1 MKFPSSFLPLV
12 ALALPGFSA
21 AATAADPAA
30 FRWHVEAGPSLWLNT
45 RVTFGANAG
54 ADPAAG
60 PKSDRFYD
68 DGFNR
73 VDASGNLGDG
83 SFGPLASRTG
93 YFGFSNDSQVDL
105 RAGTLALRRVR
116 LAGGDYLAAT
126 PETEQPAWHAALRV
140 SLHRGVPVG
149 RDWGVEFGVDTVK
162 LHAASEGP
170 QPAALRLLTDT
181 YALGGVVPQRAPY
194 SGRFT
199 SIPGDQRIGDTP
211 ARSVSTVAGTL
222 TGSRDFVARSTA
234 LQLGPWLEFGQARTQ
249 PAATERERWFV
260 RLRGGVALLATR
272 ASFRTAEQI
281 QASPGL
287 TGAAP
292 VSASAER
299 RRSDWGAF
307 AGVTLR
313 RSFSPRVAAFGG
325 LEALWGSRLTLAQAD
340 RYARLDL
347 SKTMLVQFGLEIGW
361 GER

>member
-1 MKFPSSFLPLV
+1 MKFPSSLLPLV
-12 ALALPGFSA
+12 ALALPGFPA
-21 AATAADPAA
+21 ALTAAEPAG
-30 FRWHVEAGPSLWLNT
+30 FRWHLEAGPSLWLNT
-45 RVTFGANAG
+45 RVTFGAHAG

-83 SFGPLASRTG
+83 AFGPLASRTG

-116 LAGGDYLAAT
+116 LAGGDYLSAT

-140 SLHRGVPVG
+140 SLRRGAPVG
-149 RDWGVEFGVDTVK
+149 RDWGVELGFDTVK
-162 LHAASEGP
+162 LHAASADGL
-170 QPAALRLLTDT
+170 PAALRVLTDT

-222 TGSRDFVARSTA
+222 AGSRDFAARSMA

-249 PAATERERWFV
+249 PAATERERWFL
-260 RLRGGVALLATR
+260 RLRGGVARLATR
-272 ASFRTAEQI
+272 ASFRTAEQV
-281 QASPGL
+281 QAPGL

-292 VSASAER
+292 VTASAER

-307 AGVTLR
+307 AGLTLR
-313 RSFSPRVAAFGG
+313 RSFNPRVAAFGG
-325 LEALWGSRLTLAQAD
+325 VEALWGSRMTIAQAD

-347 SKTMLVQFGLEIGW
+347 SKTMLVQFGLEIGL

>member
-1 MKFPSSFLPLV
+1 MKFPPSLLPLV
-12 ALALPGFSA
+12 ALALPGFPA
-21 AATAADPAA
+21 ALTAAEPAG
-30 FRWHVEAGPSLWLNT
+30 FRWHLEAGPSLWLNT
-45 RVTFGANAG
+45 RVTFGAHAG

-116 LAGGDYLAAT
+116 LAGGDYLSAT

-140 SLHRGVPVG
+140 SLRRGAPVG
-149 RDWGVEFGVDTVK
+149 RDWGVELGFDTVK
-162 LHAASEGP
+162 LHAASADGL
-170 QPAALRLLTDT
+170 PAALRVLTDT

-222 TGSRDFVARSTA
+222 AGSRDFAARSMA

-249 PAATERERWFV
+249 PAATERERWFL
-260 RLRGGVALLATR
+260 RLRGGVARLATR
-272 ASFRTAEQI
+272 ASFRTAEQV
-281 QASPGL
+281 QAPGL

-292 VSASAER
+292 VTASAER

-307 AGVTLR
+307 AGLTLR
-313 RSFSPRVAAFGG
+313 RSFNPRVAAFGG
-325 LEALWGSRLTLAQAD
+325 VEALWGSRMTIAQAD

-347 SKTMLVQFGLEIGW
+347 SKTMLVQFGLEIGL

>member
-1 MKFPSSFLPLV
+1 MKFHSSLLPLV
-12 ALALPGFSA
+12 ALALPGFP
-21 AATAADPAA
+21 TGVVAADPAA
-30 FRWHVEAGPSLWLNT
+30 FRWHLEAGPSLWLKT

-54 ADPAAG
+54 ADPSAA

-105 RAGTLALRRVR
+105 KAGTLALRRVR
-116 LAGGDYLAAT
+116 LAGGDYLVAT

-140 SLHRGVPVG
+140 SLHRGAPVG
-149 RDWGVEFGVDTVK
+149 RDWGVELGVDTVK

-170 QPAALRLLTDT
+170 LPAALRLLTDT

-222 TGSRDFVARSTA
+222 AGTRDFVARSTA
-234 LQLGPWLEFGQARTQ
+234 LQFGPWLEFGQARAQ

-292 VSASAER
+292 VTASAER

-307 AGVTLR
+307 AGVSVR
-313 RSFSPRVAAFGG
+313 RAFSPRVAFVGG
-325 LEALWGSRLTLAQAD
+325 LEALWGSRMTIAQGD

-347 SKTMLVQFGLEIGW
+347 SRTMIAQIGLEFGF
-361 GER
+361 GAR

>member
-1 MKFPSSFLPLV
+1 MKFPSSLLPLV
-12 ALALPGFSA
+12 ALALPGFPA
-21 AATAADPAA
+21 ALTAAEPAG
-30 FRWHVEAGPSLWLNT
+30 FRWHLEAGPSLWLNT
-45 RVTFGANAG
+45 RVTFGAHAG

-116 LAGGDYLAAT
+116 LAGGDYLSAT

-140 SLHRGVPVG
+140 SLRRGAPVG
-149 RDWGVEFGVDTVK
+149 RDWGVELGFDTVK
-162 LHAASEGP
+162 LHAASADGL
-170 QPAALRLLTDT
+170 PAALRVLTDT
-181 YALGGVVPQRAPY
+181 YALGGVVPQRAPF

-222 TGSRDFVARSTA
+222 AGSRDFAARSMA

-249 PAATERERWFV
+249 PAATERERWFL
-260 RLRGGVALLATR
+260 RLRGGVARLATR
-272 ASFRTAEQI
+272 ASFRTAEQV
-281 QASPGL
+281 QAPGL

-292 VSASAER
+292 VTASAER

-307 AGVTLR
+307 AGLTLR
-313 RSFSPRVAAFGG
+313 RSFNPRVAAFGG
-325 LEALWGSRLTLAQAD
+325 VEALWGSRMTIAQAD

-347 SKTMLVQFGLEIGW
+347 SKTMLVQFGLEIGL

>member
-1 MKFPSSFLPLV
+1 MKFPSSLLPLV
-12 ALALPGFSA
+12 ALALPGFPA
-21 AATAADPAA
+21 ALTAAEPAG
-30 FRWHVEAGPSLWLNT
+30 FRWHLEAGPSLWLNT
-45 RVTFGANAG
+45 RVTFGAHAS

-60 PKSDRFYD
+60 PKTDRFYD

-93 YFGFSNDSQVDL
+93 YFGFNNDSQVDL

-116 LAGGDYLAAT
+116 LAGGDYLSAT
-126 PETEQPAWHAALRV
+126 PVTAQPAWHAALRV
-140 SLHRGVPVG
+140 SLHRGAPVG
-149 RDWGVEFGVDTVK
+149 RDWGVELGVDTVK
-162 LHAASEGP
+162 LHAASSEAL
-170 QPAALRLLTDT
+170 PAALRVLTDT

-199 SIPGDQRIGDTP
+199 SIPGDQRIGDIP
-211 ARSVSTVAGTL
+211 ARSVSTGAGTL
-222 TGSRDFVARSTA
+222 AGSRDFVARSTA

-249 PAATERERWFV
+249 PAATERERWFL

-272 ASFRTAEQI
+272 ASFRTAEQV
-281 QASPGL
+281 QAPGL

-307 AGVTLR
+307 AGLTLR
-313 RSFSPRVAAFGG
+313 RSFNPRVAAFAGV
-325 LEALWGSRLTLAQAD
+325 EALWGSRMTIAQAD

-347 SKTMLVQFGLEIGW
+347 SKTMLVQFGLEIGL

>member
-1 MKFPSSFLPLV
+1 MKFPSSLLPLV
-12 ALALPGFSA
+12 ALALPGFPA
-21 AATAADPAA
+21 ALTAAEPAG
-30 FRWHVEAGPSLWLNT
+30 FRWHLEAGPSLWLNT
-45 RVTFGANAG
+45 RVTFGAHAG

-116 LAGGDYLAAT
+116 LAGGDYLSAT

-140 SLHRGVPVG
+140 SLRRGAPVG
-149 RDWGVEFGVDTVK
+149 RDWGVELGFDTVK
-162 LHAASEGP
+162 LHAASADGL
-170 QPAALRLLTDT
+170 PAALRVLTDT

-222 TGSRDFVARSTA
+222 AGSRDFAARSMA

-249 PAATERERWFV
+249 PAATERERWFL
-260 RLRGGVALLATR
+260 RLRGGVARLATR
-272 ASFRTAEQI
+272 ASFRTAEQV
-281 QASPGL
+281 QAPGL

-292 VSASAER
+292 VTASAER

-307 AGVTLR
+307 AGLTLR
-313 RSFSPRVAAFGG
+313 RSFNPRVAAFGG
-325 LEALWGSRLTLAQAD
+325 VEALWGSRMTIAQAD

-347 SKTMLVQFGLEIGW
+347 SKTMLVQFGLEIGL

>member
-1 MKFPSSFLPLV
+1 MKFHSSLLPLV
-12 ALALPGFSA
+12 ALALPGFP
-21 AATAADPAA
+21 TGVVAADPAA
-30 FRWHVEAGPSLWLNT
+30 FRWHLEAGPSLWLKT

-54 ADPAAG
+54 ADPSAA

-83 SFGPLASRTG
+83 STGPLASRTG

-105 RAGTLALRRVR
+105 KAGTLALHRTQ
-116 LAGGDYLAAT
+116 LAGGDYQSAT
-126 PETEQPAWHAALRV
+126 PETKQPAWHAALRV
-140 SLHRGVPVG
+140 SLHRGAPAG
-149 RDWGVEFGVDTVK
+149 RDWGVEIGVDTVK
-162 LHAASEGP
+162 LHAASAGSRS
-170 QPAALRLLTDT
+170 AALRLLTDT

-194 SGRFT
+194 TGRFT

-222 TGSRDFVARSTA
+222 AGTRDFAARSTA

-272 ASFRTAEQI
+272 ASFRAAEQV
-281 QASPGL
+281 QAPGL

-292 VSASAER
+292 VTASGER

-313 RSFSPRVAAFGG
+313 RAFSPRVSAFGG
-325 LEALWGSRLTLAQAD
+325 LEALWGSRMTITQAD

-347 SKTMLVQFGLEIGW
+347 SKTMLVKFGLEIGL
-361 GER
+361 GKR

>member
-1 MKFPSSFLPLV
+1 MKFHSSLLPLV
-12 ALALPGFSA
+12 ALALPGFP
-21 AATAADPAA
+21 TGVVAADPAA
-30 FRWHVEAGPSLWLNT
+30 FRWHLEAGPSLWLKT

-54 ADPAAG
+54 ADPSAA

-73 VDASGNLGDG
+73 VDASGNFGDG
-83 SFGPLASRTG
+83 STGPLASRTG

-105 RAGTLALRRVR
+105 KAGTLALHRTQ
-116 LAGGDYLAAT
+116 LAGGDYQSAT
-126 PETEQPAWHAALRV
+126 PATKQPAWHAALRV
-140 SLHRGVPVG
+140 SLHRGAPVG
-149 RDWGVEFGVDTVK
+149 RDWGVEIGVDTVK
-162 LHAASEGP
+162 LHAASAGSR
-170 QPAALRLLTDT
+170 PAALRLLTDT

-194 SGRFT
+194 TGRFT

-211 ARSVSTVAGTL
+211 ARSVSTVGGTLAGT
-222 TGSRDFVARSTA
+222 RDFVARSTA

-272 ASFRTAEQI
+272 ASFRTAEQV
-281 QASPGL
+281 QAPGL

-292 VSASAER
+292 VTASGER
-299 RRSDWGAF
+299 SRSDWGAF

-313 RSFSPRVAAFGG
+313 RAFSPRVAAFGG
-325 LEALWGSRLTLAQAD
+325 LEALWGSRMTIAQAD

-347 SKTMLVQFGLEIGW
+347 SKTMLVQFGLEIGM
-361 GER
+361 GKR

>member
-1 MKFPSSFLPLV
+1 MKLCSSFLPLV
-12 ALALPGFSA
+12 ALALPCFPA
-21 AATAADPAA
+21 AVAAADPAA
-30 FRWHVEAGPSLWLNT
+30 FRWHLEAGPSLWLKT
-45 RVTFGANAG
+45 RVTFGAQAG

-105 RAGTLALRRVR
+105 KAGTLALRRLQ
-116 LAGGDYLAAT
+116 LAGGDYLSAT
-126 PETEQPAWHAALRV
+126 PETSQPAWHAALRV
-140 SLHRGVPVG
+140 SFKRGAAVG
-149 RDWGVEFGVDTVK
+149 RDWGVEIGFDTVK
-162 LHAASEGP
+162 LHAASTGP
-170 QPAALRLLTDT
+170 LPAALRLLTDT

-222 TGSRDFVARSTA
+222 AGSRDFVARSMA
-234 LQLGPWLEFGQARTQ
+234 LQLGPWWEFGQARTQ

-260 RLRGGVALLATR
+260 RLRGGVARLATR
-272 ASFRTAEQI
+272 ASFRTAEQV
-281 QASPGL
+281 QGPGL

-292 VSASAER
+292 VTASAER

-313 RSFSPRVAAFGG
+313 RAFSPRVAAFGG
-325 LEALWGSRLTLAQAD
+325 VEALWGSRMTLAQAD

-347 SKTMLVQFGLEIGW
+347 SRTMLVQFGLEIGW
-361 GER
+361 GGR